1 MGVLFNADE
10 VFEMAIQ
17 TEENGAAFYRRAAE
31 LHPDGEEVK
40 FLLGLAEIEDGH
52 KETFQVMRADLAK
65 SEKRESVYDPYEEAA
80 QYLDA
85 VADGS
90 GGEGS
95 PKVVDSLTGQ
105 ESMKDILKT
114 AIELEKNSI
123 LFYLGL
129 LELVPERLGQ
139 EKVTGIIKEE
149 RAHVVALVGEL
160 RKQAL

>member
-1 MGVLFNADE
+1 MSILFNADE

-52 KETFQVMRADLAK
+52 KRTFKEMRADLAK
-65 SEKRESVYDPYEEAA
+65 SEKRENVYAPYEEVA

-85 VADGS
+85 VADGV
-90 GGEGS
+90 GGEGA
-95 PKVVDSLTGQ
+95 PEAADALTGQ
-105 ESMKDILKT
+105 ESMGDILKT

-123 LFYLGL
+123 LFYVGI